1 MRPHIRPARQEST
14 GRGGRG
20 NGLPLLFLGGLN
32 RALLRSCCGA
42 PVTADFHAGAAF
54 TGWQH
59 GLAPA

>member
-1 MRPHIRPARQEST
+1 MRPHIKPARQESA

-32 RALLRSCCGA
+32 RALLRSCSGA
-42 PVTADFHAGAAF
+42 PATADFHAGTAF
-54 TGWQH
+54 AGWQH